1 LRLEGR
7 EGGAGEEV
15 RVTLGVISDKGRAEI
30 KADGATLTLDLLG
43 RLDEHAELVPLVFE
57 GHSVADY
64 GGGEAA
70 LGADGEPL

>member
-1 LRLEGR
+1 M
-7 EGGAGEEV
+7 
-15 RVTLGVISDKGRAEI
+15 AEI
-30 KADGATLTLDLLG
+30 KADGATLTLDLPG

-57 GHSVADY
+57 GRSVADY